1 MLTEIALATVLER
14 FVNTVEEFKIDG
26 GLSLEITVGTTHIRY
41 YEELCSGR
49 ALRNICWN
57 NRQ

>member
-26 GLSLEITVGTTHIRY
+26 GLSLEITVDDT
-41 YEELCSGR
+41 
-49 ALRNICWN
+49 
-57 NRQ
+57 